1 MRTMSETGTAGR
13 FVAAAL
19 MLALSLASHTAWA
32 DLPCLVGEDG
42 IVTEEAIETLLAPG
56 EFPGRRFSY
65 VSGEE
70 EAQFCLDSA
79 LGSQKP
85 SVQVNP
91 QRVRW
96 PRVAGLELVVKGDA
110 LTLRPLKKKV
120 TDEDLDNGF
129 AIRWILEPIGQ
140 RFDPSPRFEMRIVGA
155 RVSSLVDARELME
168 WVEPPPPSVCA
179 KKAKPGQP
187 LCDLPGVSREARALA
202 LSPNGEMLAMAIG
215 GLRPRMEMY
224 DISPEPRVIWQSL
237 FPPDSGGVAHIAFS
251 SDGLWVVAL
260 AADGEMHRFDALFGG
275 QHMTIPSK
283 GRTARSIP
291 PGNVMA
297 VAGESGEV
305 TLWYLSD
312 GTIAWRLPPR
322 KVRGPIDR
330 LAVSE
335 DGSRFATL
343 EYDADKTVVRVWEVK
358 RRAMLTQI
366 DLDPYA
372 VEDVALDNSGRRLF
386 ISHDKKGLMM
396 VEVKRSAD
404 DPKLHGGSMGARCN
418 GMLEWLSES
427 GVLSCAMKSGLI
439 QIDADGK
446 GGRELVTEVLSA
458 DWIVAAA
465 SRGNRIVAVGEGH
478 LLVW

>member
-1 MRTMSETGTAGR
+1 MRAWR
-13 FVAAAL
+13 KRCVAAAFI
-19 MLALSLASHTAWA
+19 LAMSLTSSTVYA
-32 DLPCLVGEDG
+32 DLPSLVGEDG
-42 IVTEEAIETLLAPG
+42 TVTEEALETLLAPG

-65 VSGEE
+65 VSDDQ
-70 EAQFCLDSA
+70 EAQFCLDSS

-91 QRVRW
+91 QHVRW
-96 PRVAGLELVVKGDA
+96 PKVAGLVLVVRGDA
-110 LTLRPLKKKV
+110 LTLRPLKEKV
-120 TDEDLDNGF
+120 TDEDLDRGI

-155 RVSSLVDARELME
+155 RVSSSVDARELME
-168 WVEPPPPSVCA
+168 WVEPPPPSVCV
-179 KKAKPGQP
+179 KNAKPGRP
-187 LCDLPGVSREARALA
+187 VCNLPGVSKEARALA
-202 LSPNGEMLAMAIG
+202 LSPDGKMLAMAIG

-224 DISPEPRVIWQSL
+224 DISLEPRVIWQSL
-237 FPPDSGGVAHIAFS
+237 FPPDSGGVVHIAFS
-251 SDGLWVVAL
+251 SDGRWVVAL
-260 AADGEMHRFDALFGG
+260 AADGEMHRFDALCGG

-291 PGNVMA
+291 PGHVMA

-312 GTIAWRLPPR
+312 GTIAWRLSPR
-322 KVRGPIDR
+322 KERGPIDR
-330 LAVSE
+330 LAVSG

-343 EYDADKTVVRVWEVK
+343 EYDSTSTVVRVWEIN

-372 VEDVALDNSGRRLF
+372 VEDIALDEKGRRLF
-386 ISHDKKGLMM
+386 ISHEKKGLMT
-396 VEVKRSAD
+396 VEVKRSAN
-404 DPKLHGGSMGARCN
+404 DPKPYGGSMGARCK
-418 GMLEWLSES
+418 GMLEWLSDS
-427 GVLSCAMKSGLI
+427 GVLSCAMTSGLI

-446 GGRELVTEVLSA
+446 AGRVLVTEVLSA

-465 SRGNRIVAVGEGH
+465 SRGNRIAAVGEGH